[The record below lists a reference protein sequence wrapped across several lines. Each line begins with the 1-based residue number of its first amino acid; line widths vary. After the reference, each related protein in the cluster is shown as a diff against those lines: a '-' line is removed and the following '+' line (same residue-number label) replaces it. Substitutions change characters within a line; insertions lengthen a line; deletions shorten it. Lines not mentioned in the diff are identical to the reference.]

1 MLLAASLSACGGG
14 SGGSNLSEGGGIS
27 YAHRTISPEMDCGEI
42 QRIYESNIR
51 SLDQVLEYKLSTST
65 KNPGVQMTA
74 VMGGL
79 AGGSAYLI
87 TMQNRSDQAHDDM
100 NQVIKQNRR
109 LEALAQEKNCQ
120 PLFPTMD
127 IVQAD
132 LSAKESAQLTQW
144 EEDRKAAEEMDK
156 KFQKLN

>member
-1 MLLAASLSACGGG
+1 
-14 SGGSNLSEGGGIS
+14 
-27 YAHRTISPEMDCGEI
+27 MDCGEL

-51 SLDQVLEYKLSTST
+51 SLDQLLEYKLSTST

-74 VMGGL
+74 VMGG
-79 AGGSAYLI
+79 AVGGSAYLV
-87 TMQNRSDQAHDDM
+87 TMQNRSNQAHDDM
-100 NQVIKQNRR
+100 NSIIKQNR
-109 LEALAQEKNCQ
+109 LMEILVQEKSCK

-127 IVQAD
+127 TVQAD

-156 KFQKLN
+156 KFRREN